1 MSHAQQ
7 LRELL
12 EPLGV
17 YAWEGSSQ
25 WAELTSVGHA
35 LDLCA
40 DELELIQQEMNLETA
55 HDFGLTRI
63 CSLLSRS
70 PVAEAPR
77 TLGQALAALL
87 RIGDRSFTVSAIG
100 DNLKGC
106 GIPAAVKETATPGL
120 VEVSFP
126 GVPGI
131 PEDFEEIRPIM
142 EGIIPCHVEV
152 SYVFWYLTW
161 RELALRGLTWRTIAQ
176 RALTWK
182 ELECFVRG

>member
-25 WAELTSVGHA
+25 WAELTSAGYA

-40 DELELIQQEMNLETA
+40 KELELIQQEMNLETA
-55 HDFGLTRI
+55 QDFGLSWI
-63 CSLLSRS
+63 CALLSRS
-70 PVAEAPR
+70 PVAESPQK
-77 TLGQALAALL
+77 LGQALAALL

-126 GVPGI
+126 GCRA
-131 PEDFEEIRPIM
+131 F
-142 EGIIPCHVEV
+142 
-152 SYVFWYLTW
+152 
-161 RELALRGLTWRTIAQ
+161 LRILKKSAPLSKGSSPVM
-176 RALTWK
+176 WK
-182 ELECFVRG
+182 